1 MLKILILNVIKTVNR
16 IKQIT
21 NKKSPQYAF
30 LLIKTPS
37 YLHIM
42 IWKRYIKYLLTVTK
56 NYINFI
62 KIIYIM
68 LFFT

>member
-30 LLIKTPS
+30 LFIKTPFC
-37 YLHIM
+37 LHIM
-42 IWKRYIKYLLTVTK
+42 IWIRFIKNLLTVTK

-68 LFFT
+68 L